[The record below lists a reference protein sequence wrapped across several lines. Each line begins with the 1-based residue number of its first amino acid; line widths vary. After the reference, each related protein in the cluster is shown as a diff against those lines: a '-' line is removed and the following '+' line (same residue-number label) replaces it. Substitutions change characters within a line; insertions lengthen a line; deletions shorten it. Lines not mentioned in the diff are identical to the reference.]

1 MKRLETVIQELP
13 KGEAGTG
20 LKAKM
25 YVMVDHSDGKI
36 MGIRFSHKHKE
47 ESHTLD
53 KLLTQVEDAI
63 NPIIREIQ
71 DV

>member
-1 MKRLETVIQELP
+1 
-13 KGEAGTG
+13 
-20 LKAKM
+20 M

-63 NPIIREIQ
+63 NPIIREVQ
-71 DV
+71 GW